1 MASELLSET
10 QPCGDTPTPAAR
22 GSQYHLPRA
31 KPPKARRPTKTMIN
45 PIQKLQTI
53 IRTIPMMTMIPPV
66 DIPAIPPRFS
76 LYEVL
81 GRV

>member
-1 MASELLSET
+1 
-10 QPCGDTPTPAAR
+10 
-22 GSQYHLPRA
+22 
-31 KPPKARRPTKTMIN
+31 MIN